1 MLIMALVINI
11 IIIVFEMF
19 IFIKLKDKRDIF
31 KYYTFLQNFIALMT
45 GIIFVIF
52 VIMNLFFDI
61 LITEFIRGLRYMST
75 CGLLIA
81 MFVYVIILRNNDK
94 NALSKED
101 FNKDINPNIANIIL
115 HYLCPLLSLLS
126 FIIFER
132 SIPLTNSIWTGL
144 VSIPSCLYWI
154 TYVILSATKLWKS
167 PYEFVSLKKAKKNN
181 ILEFFIIMIIPLSFL
196 VISYILWNIK

>member
-1 MLIMALVINI
+1 
-11 IIIVFEMF
+11 
-19 IFIKLKDKRDIF
+19 
-31 KYYTFLQNFIALMT
+31 
-45 GIIFVIF
+45 
-52 VIMNLFFDI
+52 
-61 LITEFIRGLRYMST
+61 MST

-132 SIPLTNSIWTGL
+132 SIPLTNSI
-144 VSIPSCLYWI
+144 
-154 TYVILSATKLWKS
+154 
-167 PYEFVSLKKAKKNN
+167 
-181 ILEFFIIMIIPLSFL
+181 
-196 VISYILWNIK
+196 

>member
-1 MLIMALVINI
+1 MGVEGAAIATVISQFLTFILNI
-11 IIIVFEMF
+11 FYIRKFKS
-19 IFIKLKDKRDIF
+19 IK
-31 KYYTFLQNFIALMT
+31 
-45 GIIFVIF
+45 
-52 VIMNLFFDI
+52 
-61 LITEFIRGLRYMST
+61 
-75 CGLLIA
+75 
-81 MFVYVIILRNNDK
+81 
-94 NALSKED
+94 LSKED

-115 HYLCPLLSLLS
+115 HYLCPLLSLSS

>member
-1 MLIMALVINI
+1 
-11 IIIVFEMF
+11 MF
-19 IFIKLKDKRDIF
+19 IFIKLKDKRDVF

-61 LITEFIRGLRYMST
+61 LIPEFIRGLRYMST

>member
-19 IFIKLKDKRDIF
+19 IFIKLKDKRDVF

-61 LITEFIRGLRYMST
+61 LIPEFIRGLRYMST

-144 VSIPSCLYWI
+144 VSIS
-154 TYVILSATKLWKS
+154 S
-167 PYEFVSLKKAKKNN
+167 
-181 ILEFFIIMIIPLSFL
+181 
-196 VISYILWNIK
+196 